1 MKRIKNRILIFESLV
16 LFLFMNISLFSTVN
30 QKDLDYFNNAIGKR
44 EEIFYLISD
53 DYEGNKMCEYIL
65 RNIVMDSISE
75 KLEKYIAKNKLE
87 NEVTFYN
94 LLDLFEKYNN
104 EIYSQALEFMSI
116 YDDEGAE
123 VYGANN
129 YLLKQYFDK
138 NCYQPS
144 DKLLKKIEN
153 LIN

>member
-1 MKRIKNRILIFESLV
+1 
-16 LFLFMNISLFSTVN
+16 
-30 QKDLDYFNNAIGKR
+30 
-44 EEIFYLISD
+44 
-53 DYEGNKMCEYIL
+53 MCEYIL